1 VKETPKAVEQPVV
14 KQPDIA
20 LEQEKKRKEQKARE
34 EKAREEKARE
44 EEARKAE
51 LLKKQELA
59 KKEAADKKRK
69 EQEDQKR
76 LDKVRDET
84 MRRMLAQAG
93 PGAPGSTGDAAKTQ
107 GPRGSAEWAGRVKGK
122 IISNIVFPPSDNVPG
137 NPTVEYDVDLLPD
150 GSVAG
155 IRKTKS
161 SGIPAFDEAVKSA
174 IMKSQPYPKDKSG
187 GVPQQFHGVHGLKD
201 Q

>member
-1 VKETPKAVEQPVV
+1 
-14 KQPDIA
+14 
-20 LEQEKKRKEQKARE
+20 
-34 EKAREEKARE
+34 
-44 EEARKAE
+44 
-51 LLKKQELA
+51 
-59 KKEAADKKRK
+59 
-69 EQEDQKR
+69 
-76 LDKVRDET
+76 
-84 MRRMLAQAG
+84 MLAQAG
-93 PGAPGSTGDAAKTQ
+93 PGAPGSTGEAAKTQ

-174 IMKSQPYPKDKSG
+174 IVKSQPYPKDKSG
-187 GVPQQFHGVHGLKD
+187 GVPPQFHGVHGLKD